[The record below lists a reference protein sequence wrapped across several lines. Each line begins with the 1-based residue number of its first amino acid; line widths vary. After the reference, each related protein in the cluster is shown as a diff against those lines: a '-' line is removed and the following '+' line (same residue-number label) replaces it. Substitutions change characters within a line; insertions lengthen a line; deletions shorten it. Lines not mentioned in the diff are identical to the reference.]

1 MEWADFLQVLVQ
13 GLLIGATYG
22 LLALGAGLV
31 FGVSGLVNFAHGDFV
46 SLAMFVCL
54 ALYGS
59 LGLDPYLSLVITFP
73 LLVTIGGLLYWY
85 LIRPI
90 AGHHLLMIVQL
101 TLGISFVL
109 QSGIL
114 MSFGGQPLRV
124 PSAIESELLIVGDV
138 VMRVPQII
146 AAIVSFILAGSLYA
160 MLRWTDPG
168 RCIRAVNQNA
178 HAAALMGINVQRVRL
193 WTFALGMGLVAI
205 AASLLAPGAVVQPD
219 QGFRYTVITLLAMV
233 LGGMTNFVAIMA
245 GGIVLALAES
255 FGATYLANTL
265 GLVLPYAIFVIV
277 MIVRPQGLVW
287 RNA

>member
-1 MEWADFLQVLVQ
+1 MTMADFLQVLVQ

-31 FGVSGLVNFAHGDFV
+31 FGVSGLVNFGHGDFV
-46 SLAMFVCL
+46 TLAMFLCI

-59 LGLDPYLSLVITFP
+59 FALDPYVALLVTFP
-73 LLVTIGGLLYWY
+73 LLVAIGGLLYWY

-101 TLGISFVL
+101 TLGVSFVV

-114 MSFGGQPLRV
+114 MVFGGQPHRV
-124 PSAIESELLIVGDV
+124 PSAIESRLLILGDV
-138 VMRVPQII
+138 VMRVPQVI
-146 AAIVSFILAGSLYA
+146 AATVSCLLAVGLYA

-205 AASLLAPGAVVQPD
+205 AASLLAPGAVIQPN

-233 LGGMTNFVAIMA
+233 LGGMTNFLAIMA
-245 GGIVLALAES
+245 GGILLAMAES
-255 FGATYLANTL
+255 FGATYFANTF
-265 GLVLPYAIFVIV
+265 GLLLPYAIFVAV

-287 RNA
+287 RGA